1 MASELGYQFTFGARL
16 DPSFK
21 GAMSAAQSQVAGLAQ
36 RVRRMESSSTGR
48 LGASFEAQRRKL
60 AGLGQDL
67 RQAQGE
73 LRNLRSRAEA
83 AGTMSGMMAR
93 QIGQAERRVA
103 SLTQNLRRSSA
114 AYREQAASI
123 RTAEGSVGN
132 LRRAYQALSV
142 DLDRARRSQAALSA
156 NLAQK
161 AALRDQRSDLRG
173 RIVGTVGMGM
183 AAAAPA
189 ALSIGFEDAMARVGA
204 LSNAKGEELAQLT
217 AQARQLGRDTVYTAS
232 QAAEGMGYL
241 AMAGFNTEQ
250 TLAAMPGML
259 QLAAAGNTDL
269 GRTADIA
276 SDILSSFKM
285 KAQDMGKVADILATT
300 FTSSNTTLEM
310 LGDTMKYVGPVAATV
325 GINLENMAVYTGL
338 LGNVGIKASQ
348 AGTAM
353 RTGLLRLVAPPKMA
367 REALAELTGASGP
380 ELDELYEQLE
390 DVDGASQAL
399 TELGVKTK
407 DAAGNFRGLDVILT
421 EINAKTAKMGSG
433 DRAEIF
439 KKVFGTEA
447 SAAFIAL
454 ADAAGKTVDDNGKR
468 IVDSTGKSTTAL
480 GAMQDKIFRHFG
492 TSARISEQM
501 NNTTGGEL
509 RRLKSAWE
517 DVGISVGNLFLPAI
531 RGAATG
537 LTGLA
542 NGLSWFVQTFPG
554 LSKGVAL
561 VGGGIVTLAV
571 TALVLGYAFNTVR
584 TGLNTARG
592 AMLLF
597 SGAQMTTVGTTRT
610 LTLSQNLSRLA
621 AMRWRDVLIGGR
633 GAIVGLAGRVAAFAG
648 IQRGATLGTVAF
660 TVAQKGMAAAG
671 AIAGG
676 GLRVLGMAVRFAL
689 GPLGLI
695 LTALALGVGLI
706 IDNWDTV
713 GPYFTAVWDGI
724 TGAFSA
730 AWDFIKSIIDK
741 VAAGIGWIGEQ
752 IDKIPVLS
760 SAKRGLGAAWDWAFG
775 DDEEDKPET
784 AAPSVPSVPAPS
796 QPATAASAAA
806 MREPLGQG
814 AAMPAPAAPAEALE
828 SSAPAT
834 VGQAARPAQAP
845 SGTAG
850 KTTVPQRAT
859 TSRAAPRPRQ
869 ASASQ
874 ALDPEQLSA
883 MSGTNISMDM
893 HFQVQGLDAATFR
906 QKISECRKDF
916 EAIVRRVVEDM
927 QHQKARTAYAQ

>member
-1 MASELGYQFTFGARL
+1 MASELGYQFTFGAKL
-16 DPSFK
+16 APSFK

-36 RVRRMESSSTGR
+36 RVRRLESSDTGR
-48 LGASFEAQRRKL
+48 LGGAFEAQRRKI
-60 AGLGQDL
+60 AGLGKEL

-73 LRNLRSRAEA
+73 LQGLRARSQAVGSVS
-83 AGTMSGMMAR
+83 AGMAR
-93 QIGQAERRVA
+93 QIEQAERRVA
-103 SLTQNLRRSSA
+103 GLTQNLRRSGA
-114 AYREQAASI
+114 AYREHIAAI

-132 LRRAYQALSV
+132 LRRKYQALSA
-142 DLDRARRSQAALSA
+142 DMDRARRSQAALSA

-161 AALRDQRSDLRG
+161 AALRDQRADLRG

-204 LSNAKGEELAQLT
+204 LSNASGQELAQLT

-232 QAAEGMGYL
+232 QAAEGMSYL

-250 TLAAMPGML
+250 T
-259 QLAAAGNTDL
+259 LAAAGNTDL

-276 SDILSSFKM
+276 SNILSGFKR
-285 KAQDMGKVADILATT
+285 KAQEMGEVSDILAKT
-300 FTSSNTTLEM
+300 FTSSNTTLET
-310 LGDTMKYVGPVAATV
+310 LGDTMKYVGPVASSV
-325 GINLENMAVYTGL
+325 GLSVQDTAAAAGL
-338 LGNVGIKASQ
+338 LGNVGIQGSQ
-348 AGTAM
+348 AGTAL
-353 RTGLLRLVAPPKMA
+353 RAALLRLAAPPKMA
-367 REALAELTGASGP
+367 KEALADLTGTAGP
-380 ELDELYEQLE
+380 ELDELYEQME
-390 DVDGASQAL
+390 DVAGAQQTLS
-399 TELGVKTK
+399 ELGMNTK
-407 DAAGNFRGLDVILT
+407 DARGNLRPLVEIL
-421 EINAKTAKMGSG
+421 EELNAKTRAMGTG
-433 DRAEIF
+433 ERAEVF

-447 SAAFIAL
+447 SAAMIAL
-454 ADAAGKTVDDNGKR
+454 ADAAGKTVDDMGQT
-468 IVDSTGKSTTAL
+468 IVDDL
-480 GAMQDKIFRHFG
+480 GRP
-492 TSARISEQM
+492 TSALRKYMDEINAAGGTAAQISKQM
-501 NNTTGGEL
+501 NDTTGGEL

-537 LTGLA
+537 LTGLG

-554 LSKGVAL
+554 LSRGVAL
-561 VGGGIVTLAV
+561 AGGGIVGLSVAS
-571 TALVLGYAFNTVR
+571 LVLGYAFNTVR
-584 TGLNTARG
+584 TGLNMARG

-597 SGAQMTTVGTTRT
+597 SGAQIATTGTTRA

-621 AMRWRDVLIGGR
+621 TMSWRDALIGGR

-695 LTALALGVGLI
+695 LTALSIGVGLI

-724 TGAFSA
+724 TGTFRA
-730 AWDFIKSIIDK
+730 AWDFIRGIIDK

-752 IDKIPVLS
+752 IDKIPVLG

-775 DDEEDKPET
+775 EDEDSESAPE
-784 AAPSVPSVPAPS
+784 SLS
-796 QPATAASAAA
+796 
-806 MREPLGQG
+806 
-814 AAMPAPAAPAEALE
+814 APAAPLPVAPQAPSGQAQQVSMS
-828 SSAPAT
+828 SSAASAS
-834 VGQAARPAQAP
+834 VGQAARPAP
-845 SGTAG
+845 TSSGTAG
-850 KTTVPQRAT
+850 QVNVPQRAAAQN
-859 TSRAAPRPRQ
+859 AAPRPRQ

-874 ALDPEQLSA
+874 ALDLEQLSA
-883 MSGTNISMDM
+883 MSGTSISMDM
-893 HFQVQGLDAATFR
+893 QFQVQGLDSATFR
-906 QKISECRKDF
+906 QKINECRKDF
-916 EAIVRRVVEDM
+916 EAIVRRVVDDM
-927 QHQKARTAYAQ
+927 QHQKTRTAYAQ

>member
-1 MASELGYQFTFGARL
+1 MASELGYQFTFGAKL
-16 DPSFK
+16 APSFK

-36 RVRRMESSSTGR
+36 RVRRLESSDTGR
-48 LGASFEAQRRKL
+48 LGGTFEAQRRKI
-60 AGLGQDL
+60 AGLGKEL

-73 LRNLRSRAEA
+73 LQGLRARSQA
-83 AGTMSGMMAR
+83 AGSVSAGMAR
-93 QIGQAERRVA
+93 QIEQAERRVA
-103 SLTQNLRRSSA
+103 GLTQNLRRSGA
-114 AYREQAASI
+114 AYREHIAAI

-132 LRRAYQALSV
+132 LRRKYQALSV
-142 DLDRARRSQAALSA
+142 DMDRARRSQAALSA

-189 ALSIGFEDAMARVGA
+189 ALSIGFEDSMARVGA
-204 LSNAKGEELAQLT
+204 LANASEENLTRLT

-276 SDILSSFKM
+276 SNILSGFKM
-285 KAQDMGKVADILATT
+285 KAQEMGEVADVLAKA
-300 FTSSNTTLEM
+300 FTSSNTTLET
-310 LGDTMKYVGPVAATV
+310 LGDTMKYVGPVASSV
-325 GINLENMAVYTGL
+325 GLSVQDTAAAAGL
-338 LGNVGIKASQ
+338 LGNVGIQGSQ
-348 AGTAM
+348 AGTAL
-353 RTGLLRLVAPPKMA
+353 RAALLRLAAPPKMA
-367 REALAELTGASGP
+367 KEALADLTGTAGP
-380 ELDELYEQLE
+380 ELDELYEQME
-390 DVDGASQAL
+390 DVAGAQQTLS
-399 TELGVKTK
+399 ELGMQTKDAQGNLRPLADILEELNAKTK
-407 DAAGNFRGLDVILT
+407 D
-421 EINAKTAKMGSG
+421 MGTG
-433 DRAEIF
+433 ERAEVF

-447 SAAFIAL
+447 SAAMIAL
-454 ADAAGKTVDDNGKR
+454 ADAAGKTVDDMGQV
-468 IVDSTGKSTTAL
+468 IVDGLGRPTTAL
-480 GAMQDKIFRHFG
+480 RKYMGDLNAASG
-492 TSARISEQM
+492 TAARISEQM
-501 NNTTGGEL
+501 NDTTGGEL

-554 LSKGVAL
+554 LSRGIAL
-561 VGGGIVTLAV
+561 VGGGIVGLAV
-571 TALVLGYAFNTVR
+571 ASLVLGYAFNTVR
-584 TGLNTARG
+584 TGLNMARG

-597 SGAQMTTVGTTRT
+597 TGV
-610 LTLSQNLSRLA
+610 
-621 AMRWRDVLIGGR
+621 
-633 GAIVGLAGRVAAFAG
+633 
-648 IQRGATLGTVAF
+648 QRGATLGTVAF

-695 LTALALGVGLI
+695 LTALSIGVGLI

-724 TGAFSA
+724 TGTFRA
-730 AWDFIKSIIDK
+730 AWDFIRGIIDK

-752 IDKIPVLS
+752 IDKIPVLG
-760 SAKRGLGAAWDWAFG
+760 SARRGLGAAWDWAFG
-775 DDEEDKPET
+775 DDEDGEHAPEP
-784 AAPSVPSVPAPS
+784 PS
-796 QPATAASAAA
+796 
-806 MREPLGQG
+806 
-814 AAMPAPAAPAEALE
+814 APAAPLPVAPQAPSGQAQQVSMS
-828 SSAPAT
+828 SSAASAS
-834 VGQAARPAQAP
+834 VGQAARPAP
-845 SGTAG
+845 TSSGTAG
-850 KTTVPQRAT
+850 QVNVPQRAAAQN
-859 TSRAAPRPRQ
+859 AAPRPRQ

-874 ALDPEQLSA
+874 ALDLEQLSA
-883 MSGTNISMDM
+883 MSGTSISMDM
-893 HFQVQGLDAATFR
+893 QFQVQGLDSATFR
-906 QKISECRKDF
+906 QKINECRKDF
-916 EAIVRRVVEDM
+916 EAIVRRVVDDM
-927 QHQKARTAYAQ
+927 QHQKTRTAYAQ

>member
-16 DPSFK
+16 APSFK

-36 RVRRMESSSTGR
+36 RVRRLESSDTGR
-48 LGASFEAQRRKL
+48 LGGAFEAQRRKI
-60 AGLGQDL
+60 AGFGK
-67 RQAQGE
+67 E
-73 LRNLRSRAEA
+73 LREAQEQLRGLWSRAEA
-83 AGTMSGMMAR
+83 AGTMSATMTR
-93 QIGQAERRVA
+93 QIEQAERRVA
-103 SLTQNLRRSSA
+103 GLTQSLRRSSA
-114 AYREQAASI
+114 TYREHIASI

-132 LRRAYQALSV
+132 LRRKYQALSA
-142 DLDRARRSQAALSA
+142 DMDRARRSQAALSA

-161 AALRDQRSDLRG
+161 AALRDERADLRG

-189 ALSIGFEDAMARVGA
+189 ALSIGFEDSMARVGA
-204 LSNAKGEELAQLT
+204 LANASGEDLARLT

-259 QLAAAGNTDL
+259 ALAAAGNTDL

-276 SDILSSFKM
+276 SNILSGFKM
-285 KAQDMGKVADILATT
+285 KAQEMGEVSDVLAKA
-300 FTSSNTTLEM
+300 FTSSNTTLET
-310 LGDTMKYVGPVAATV
+310 LGETMKYVGPVASSV
-325 GINLENMAVYTGL
+325 GLSVQDTAAAAGL
-338 LGNVGIKASQ
+338 LGNVGIQGSQ
-348 AGTAM
+348 AGTAL
-353 RTGLLRLVAPPKMA
+353 RAALLRLAAPPKMA
-367 REALAELTGASGP
+367 KEALADLTGTAGP
-380 ELDELYEQLE
+380 ELDELYEQME
-390 DVDGASQAL
+390 DVAGAQQTLS
-399 TELGVKTK
+399 ELGMSTK
-407 DAAGNFRGLDVILT
+407 DAQGNLRPLVEIL
-421 EINAKTAKMGSG
+421 EELNAKTRAMGTG
-433 DRAEIF
+433 ERAEVF

-447 SAAFIAL
+447 SAAMIAL
-454 ADAAGKTVDDNGKR
+454 ADAAGKTVDDMGNR
-468 IVDSTGKSTTAL
+468 IVDGLGRPTTAMRKYMGDL
-480 GAMQDKIFRHFG
+480 NAAGG
-492 TSARISEQM
+492 TAARISKQM
-501 NNTTGGEL
+501 NDTTGGEL

-537 LTGLA
+537 LTGLG

-554 LSKGVAL
+554 LSKGIAL
-561 VGGGIVTLAV
+561 VGGGIVGLAV
-571 TALVLGYAFNTVR
+571 ASLVLGYAFNTVR
-584 TGLNTARG
+584 TGLVMARG

-597 SGAQMTTVGTTRT
+597 SGAQMATTGTTRA

-621 AMRWRDVLIGGR
+621 TMSWRDALIGGR
-633 GAIVGLAGRVAAFAG
+633 AAIVGLAGRVAAFAG

-695 LTALALGVGLI
+695 LTALSIGVGLI

-724 TGAFSA
+724 TGTFRA
-730 AWDFIKSIIDK
+730 AWDFIRGIIDK

-752 IDKIPVLS
+752 IDKIPVLG

-775 DDEEDKPET
+775 EDEDSESAPES
-784 AAPSVPSVPAPS
+784 PS
-796 QPATAASAAA
+796 ASAA
-806 MREPLGQG
+806 PL
-814 AAMPAPAAPAEALE
+814 PAAP
-828 SSAPAT
+828 
-834 VGQAARPAQAP
+834 QAP
-845 SGTAG
+845 SGQAQQALMSSSAASPSVGQAVRPAPSSSGTAG
-850 KTTVPQRAT
+850 LVNVPQRAAAQN
-859 TSRAAPRPRQ
+859 AAPRPRQ

-874 ALDPEQLSA
+874 ALDLEQLSA

-893 HFQVQGLDAATFR
+893 QFQVQGLDSAVFR
-906 QKISECRKDF
+906 QKINECRKDF
-916 EAIVRRVVEDM
+916 EAIVRRVVDDM
-927 QHQKARTAYAQ
+927 QHQKTRTAYAQ

>member
-1 MASELGYQFTFGARL
+1 MASELGYQFTFGAKL
-16 DPSFK
+16 APSFK

-36 RVRRMESSSTGR
+36 RVRHLESSDTGR
-48 LGASFEAQRRKL
+48 LGGTFEAQRRKI
-60 AGLGQDL
+60 AGLGKEL
-67 RQAQGE
+67 RQAQAE
-73 LRNLRSRAEA
+73 LQGLRARSQA
-83 AGTMSGMMAR
+83 AGSVSVGMAR
-93 QIGQAERRVA
+93 QIERAERRVA
-103 SLTQNLRRSSA
+103 GLTQNLRRSSA
-114 AYREQAASI
+114 AYREHVAGI
-123 RTAEGSVGN
+123 RTAEGSVST
-132 LRRAYQALSV
+132 LRRKYQALSA
-142 DLDRARRSQAALSA
+142 DMDRARRSQAALSA

-161 AALRDQRSDLRG
+161 TALRDQRSDLRG

-204 LSNAKGEELAQLT
+204 LSNAKGEELARLT
-217 AQARQLGRDTVYTAS
+217 AQARQLGRDTVYTTS
-232 QAAEGMGYL
+232 QAAEGMSYL

-276 SDILSSFKM
+276 SNILSGFKM
-285 KAQDMGKVADILATT
+285 KAQEMGVASDVLAKT
-300 FTSSNTTLEM
+300 FTSSNTTLET
-310 LGDTMKYVGPVAATV
+310 LGETMKYVGPVASSV
-325 GINLENMAVYTGL
+325 GLSVQDTAAAAGL
-338 LGNVGIKASQ
+338 LGNVGIQGSQ

-353 RTGLLRLVAPPKMA
+353 RAALLRLAAPPKMA
-367 REALAELTGASGP
+367 KEALADLTGTAGP
-380 ELDELYEQLE
+380 ELDELYEQME
-390 DVDGASQAL
+390 DVAGAQQTLS
-399 TELGVKTK
+399 ELGMNTK
-407 DAAGNFRGLDVILT
+407 DAQGNLRPLVDIL
-421 EINAKTAKMGSG
+421 EELNAKTRDMGTG
-433 DRAEIF
+433 ERAEVF

-447 SAAFIAL
+447 SAAMIAL
-454 ADAAGKTVDDNGKR
+454 ADAAGKTVDDMGKR
-468 IVDSTGKSTTAL
+468 IVDGLGRPTTAMRKYM
-480 GAMQDKIFRHFG
+480 GEINAAGG
-492 TSARISEQM
+492 TAARISAQM
-501 NNTTGGEL
+501 NDTTGGEL

-554 LSKGVAL
+554 LSRGIAL

-571 TALVLGYAFNTVR
+571 TSLVLGYAFNTVR

-597 SGAQMTTVGTTRT
+597 SGAQMTTVGTTRA

-621 AMRWRDVLIGGR
+621 TMSWRDALIGGR
-633 GAIVGLAGRVAAFAG
+633 AGIVGLAGRVAAFAG

-706 IDNWDTV
+706 FDNWDTV
-713 GPYFTAVWDGI
+713 GPYFTTVWDGI
-724 TGAFSA
+724 TGTFSA
-730 AWDFIKSIIDK
+730 AWDFIKGIIDK
-741 VAAGIGWIGEQ
+741 VAAGVGWIGEQ
-752 IDKIPVLS
+752 IDKVPVLG
-760 SAKRGLGAAWDWAFG
+760 SAKRGLGKAWDWAFG
-775 DDEEDKPET
+775 DDEEAKPET
-784 AAPSVPSVPAPS
+784 AAPSAPA
-796 QPATAASAAA
+796 ATV
-806 MREPLGQG
+806 REPLGQ
-814 AAMPAPAAPAEALE
+814 AQQAVMAVAPAEALE
-828 SSAPAT
+828 SSTPAT

-850 KTTVPQRAT
+850 KTTVPQRAAAQN
-859 TSRAAPRPRQ
+859 AAPRPRQ

-874 ALDPEQLSA
+874 ALDLEQLSA

-916 EAIVRRVVEDM
+916 EALVRRVVEDM

>member
-16 DPSFK
+16 APSFK

-36 RVRRMESSSTGR
+36 RVRRLESSDTGR
-48 LGASFEAQRRKL
+48 LGGAFEAQRRKI
-60 AGLGQDL
+60 AGFGK
-67 RQAQGE
+67 E
-73 LRNLRSRAEA
+73 LREAQEQLRGLWNRAEA
-83 AGTMSGMMAR
+83 AGTMSATMAR
-93 QIGQAERRVA
+93 QIEQAERRVA
-103 SLTQNLRRSSA
+103 GLTQNLRRSSA
-114 AYREQAASI
+114 TYREHIASI

-132 LRRAYQALSV
+132 LRRKYQALSA
-142 DLDRARRSQAALSA
+142 DMDRARRSQAALSA

-161 AALRDQRSDLRG
+161 AALRDERADLRG

-189 ALSIGFEDAMARVGA
+189 ALSIGFEDSMARVGA
-204 LSNAKGEELAQLT
+204 LSNASGQELAQLT

-241 AMAGFNTEQ
+241 AMAGFNTQQ

-285 KAQDMGKVADILATT
+285 KAQDMDQVADILAKT

-325 GINLENMAVYTGL
+325 GIDLKNMAVYTGL

-353 RTGLLRLVAPPKMA
+353 RAGLLRLVAPPKMA
-367 REALAELTGASGP
+367 KEALAELTGAAGP
-380 ELDELYEQLE
+380 ELDELYEQME
-390 DVDGASQAL
+390 DVEGASQAL
-399 TELGVKTK
+399 NELGVQTK
-407 DAAGNFRGLDVILT
+407 DAAGNFRGLDVILN
-421 EINAKTAKMGSG
+421 EINARTAQMGSG
-433 DRAEIF
+433 DRAEVF

-454 ADAAGKTVDDNGKR
+454 ADAAGKTVDDNGKQ
-468 IVDSTGKSTTAL
+468 IVDSTGKATTAL
-480 GAMQDKIFRHFG
+480 GAMQDKIFNYFG

-501 NNTTGGEL
+501 NDTTGGEL

-531 RGAATG
+531 RSASVG
-537 LTGLA
+537 LTGVA
-542 NGLSWFVQTFPG
+542 NGISWFVQTFPTM
-554 LSKGVAL
+554 SKGVAL

-571 TALVLGYAFNTVR
+571 SSLVLGYAFNTVR
-584 TGLNTARG
+584 TGLNMARG

-597 SGAQMTTVGTTRT
+597 SGAQMTTVGTTRA
-610 LTLSQNLSRLA
+610 LTLSQNFFRLA
-621 AMRWRDVLIGGR
+621 TMRWRDVLIGGR

-648 IQRGATLGTVAF
+648 IQRGATFGTVAF

-695 LTALALGVGLI
+695 LTALSIGVGLI

-724 TGAFSA
+724 TGTFRA
-730 AWDFIKSIIDK
+730 AWDFIRGIIDK

-752 IDKIPVLS
+752 IDKIPVLG

-775 DDEEDKPET
+775 EDEDSESAPES
-784 AAPSVPSVPAPS
+784 PS
-796 QPATAASAAA
+796 ASAA
-806 MREPLGQG
+806 PL
-814 AAMPAPAAPAEALE
+814 PAAP
-828 SSAPAT
+828 
-834 VGQAARPAQAP
+834 QAP
-845 SGTAG
+845 SGQAQQALMSSSAASPSVGQAVRPAPSSSGTAG
-850 KTTVPQRAT
+850 LVNVPQRAAAHN
-859 TSRAAPRPRQ
+859 AAPRSRQ

-874 ALDPEQLSA
+874 TLDLEQLSA

-893 HFQVQGLDAATFR
+893 QFQVQGLDSATFR
-906 QKISECRKDF
+906 QKINECRKDF
-916 EAIVRRVVEDM
+916 EAIVRRVVDDM
-927 QHQKARTAYAQ
+927 QHQKTRTAYAQ

>member
-1 MASELGYQFTFGARL
+1 MASELGYQFTFGAKL
-16 DPSFK
+16 APSFK

-36 RVRRMESSSTGR
+36 RVRRLESSDTGR
-48 LGASFEAQRRKL
+48 LGGAFEAQRRKI
-60 AGLGQDL
+60 AGLGKEL

-73 LRNLRSRAEA
+73 LQGLRARSQA
-83 AGTMSGMMAR
+83 AGSVSAGMAR
-93 QIGQAERRVA
+93 QIEQAERRVA
-103 SLTQNLRRSSA
+103 GLTQNLRRSSA
-114 AYREQAASI
+114 AYREHVASI

-132 LRRAYQALSV
+132 LRRKYQALSA
-142 DLDRARRSQAALSA
+142 DMDRARRSQAALSA

-232 QAAEGMGYL
+232 QAAEGMSYL

-285 KAQDMGKVADILATT
+285 KAQDMDQVADILAKT

-325 GINLENMAVYTGL
+325 GIDLKNMAVYTGL

-353 RTGLLRLVAPPKMA
+353 RAGLLRLVAPPKMA
-367 REALAELTGASGP
+367 KEALAELTGASGP
-380 ELDELYEQLE
+380 ELDELYEQME
-390 DVDGASQAL
+390 DVEGASQAL
-399 TELGVKTK
+399 NELGVQTK
-407 DAAGNFRGLDVILT
+407 DAAGNFRGLDVILN
-421 EINAKTAKMGSG
+421 EINARTAQMGSG
-433 DRAEIF
+433 DRAEVF
-439 KKVFGTEA
+439 KKIFGTEA

-454 ADAAGKTVDDNGKR
+454 ADAAGKTVDDNGR
-468 IVDSTGKSTTAL
+468 QIVDSTGKATTAL
-480 GAMQDKIFRHFG
+480 GAMQDKIFNYFG
-492 TSARISEQM
+492 TSARISKQM
-501 NNTTGGEL
+501 NDTTGGEL

-554 LSKGVAL
+554 LSRGIAL
-561 VGGGIVTLAV
+561 VGGGIVGLSVAS
-571 TALVLGYAFNTVR
+571 LVLGYSINTVR
-584 TGLNTARG
+584 TGLNMARG

-597 SGAQMTTVGTTRT
+597 SGAQIATTGTTRA

-621 AMRWRDVLIGGR
+621 TMSWRDALIGGR
-633 GAIVGLAGRVAAFAG
+633 AAIVGLAGRVAAFAG

-695 LTALALGVGLI
+695 LTALSIGVGLI

-713 GPYFTAVWDGI
+713 GPYFTSVWDGI
-724 TGAFSA
+724 TGTFRA
-730 AWDFIKSIIDK
+730 AWDFIRGIIDK

-752 IDKIPVLS
+752 IDKIPVLG

-775 DDEEDKPET
+775 DDEDSESAPES
-784 AAPSVPSVPAPS
+784 P
-796 QPATAASAAA
+796 
-806 MREPLGQG
+806 
-814 AAMPAPAAPAEALE
+814 PAPAAPLPVAPQAP
-828 SSAPAT
+828 SGQAQQAVMSATAATVT
-834 VGQAARPAQAP
+834 VGQAARPAP
-845 SGTAG
+845 TSSGTAG
-850 KTTVPQRAT
+850 QVNVPQRAAAQN
-859 TSRAAPRPRQ
+859 AAPRSRQ

-874 ALDPEQLSA
+874 ALDLEQLSA

-893 HFQVQGLDAATFR
+893 QFQVQGLDSATFK
-906 QKISECRKDF
+906 QKIGECRKDF
-916 EAIVRRVVEDM
+916 EAIVRRVVDDM
-927 QHQKARTAYAQ
+927 QHQKTRTAYAQ

>member
-1 MASELGYQFTFGARL
+1 MASELGYQFTFGAKL
-16 DPSFK
+16 APSFK

-36 RVRRMESSSTGR
+36 RVRRLESSDTGR
-48 LGASFEAQRRKL
+48 LGGTFEAQRRKI
-60 AGLGQDL
+60 AGLGKEL

-73 LRNLRSRAEA
+73 LQGLRARSQA
-83 AGTMSGMMAR
+83 AGSVSAGMAR
-93 QIGQAERRVA
+93 QIEQAERRVA
-103 SLTQNLRRSSA
+103 GLTQNLRRSGA
-114 AYREQAASI
+114 AYREHIAAI

-132 LRRAYQALSV
+132 LRRKYQALSA
-142 DLDRARRSQAALSA
+142 DMDRARRSQAALSA

-161 AALRDQRSDLRG
+161 AALRDQRADLRG

-204 LSNAKGEELAQLT
+204 LSNASGQELAQLT

-276 SDILSSFKM
+276 SNILSGFKM
-285 KAQDMGKVADILATT
+285 KAQEMGEVADVLAKA
-300 FTSSNTTLEM
+300 FTSSDTTLET
-310 LGDTMKYVGPVAATV
+310 LGDTMKYVGPVASSV
-325 GINLENMAVYTGL
+325 GLSVQDTAAAAGL
-338 LGNVGIKASQ
+338 LGNVGIQGSQ
-348 AGTAM
+348 AGTAL
-353 RTGLLRLVAPPKMA
+353 RAALLRLAAPPKMA
-367 REALAELTGASGP
+367 KEALADLTGTAGP
-380 ELDELYEQLE
+380 ELDELYEQME
-390 DVDGASQAL
+390 DVAGAQQTLS
-399 TELGVKTK
+399 ELGMQTKDAQGNLRPLADILEELNAKTK
-407 DAAGNFRGLDVILT
+407 D
-421 EINAKTAKMGSG
+421 MGTG
-433 DRAEIF
+433 ERAEVF

-447 SAAFIAL
+447 SAAMIAL
-454 ADAAGKTVDDNGKR
+454 ADAAGKTVDDMGQV
-468 IVDSTGKSTTAL
+468 IVDGLGRPTTAL
-480 GAMQDKIFRHFG
+480 RKYMGDLNAAGG
-492 TSARISEQM
+492 TAARISEQM
-501 NNTTGGEL
+501 NDTTGGEL

-542 NGLSWFVQTFPG
+542 NGLSWFVQTFPR

-571 TALVLGYAFNTVR
+571 ASLVLGYSINTVR
-584 TGLNTARG
+584 TGLNMARG

-597 SGAQMTTVGTTRT
+597 TGV
-610 LTLSQNLSRLA
+610 
-621 AMRWRDVLIGGR
+621 
-633 GAIVGLAGRVAAFAG
+633 
-648 IQRGATLGTVAF
+648 QRGATLGTVAF

-695 LTALALGVGLI
+695 LTALSIGVGLI

-724 TGAFSA
+724 TGTFRA
-730 AWDFIKSIIDK
+730 AWDFIRGIIDK

-752 IDKIPVLS
+752 IDKIPVLG
-760 SAKRGLGAAWDWAFG
+760 SARRGLGAAWDWAFG
-775 DDEEDKPET
+775 DDEDSENAPEP
-784 AAPSVPSVPAPS
+784 PS
-796 QPATAASAAA
+796 
-806 MREPLGQG
+806 
-814 AAMPAPAAPAEALE
+814 APAAPLPLAPQAPSGQAQQVIMS
-828 SSAPAT
+828 SSAASAS
-834 VGQAARPAQAP
+834 VGQAARPAP
-845 SGTAG
+845 TSSGTAG
-850 KTTVPQRAT
+850 QVNVPQRAAAQN
-859 TSRAAPRPRQ
+859 AAPRPRQ

-874 ALDPEQLSA
+874 ALDLEQLSA
-883 MSGTNISMDM
+883 MSGTSISMDM
-893 HFQVQGLDAATFR
+893 QFQVQGLDSATFR
-906 QKISECRKDF
+906 KKINECRKDF
-916 EAIVRRVVEDM
+916 EAIVRRVVDDM
-927 QHQKARTAYAQ
+927 QHQKTRTAYAQ